1 VQQRADFGAE
11 HGLNRATL
19 DAQKV
24 REINDFAISGLLATD
39 QKVRSSNLFGRAI
52 LSLHLLNFPSVVSSS
67 ASRQP
72 RELEGWHVAL
82 REELQVDT
90 GACTSR

>member
-24 REINDFAISGLLATD
+24 R
-39 QKVRSSNLFGRAI
+39 
-52 LSLHLLNFPSVVSSS
+52 
-67 ASRQP
+67 
-72 RELEGWHVAL
+72 
-82 REELQVDT
+82 
-90 GACTSR
+90 

>member
-24 REINDFAISGLLATD
+24 RKINDFAISGLLATD

-52 LSLHLLNFPSVVSSS
+52 FSLHLLHFAAVVSFS
-67 ASRQP
+67 ASR
-72 RELEGWHVAL
+72 
-82 REELQVDT
+82 
-90 GACTSR
+90 